1 MAEVSEDVISEELDG
16 LKEEVIAIRRVAK
29 VLKGGRR
36 FSFSAIVSVGDGN
49 GKVGIGFGKAREVPE
64 AIRKAINR
72 AKKRMFTVP
81 IVNGTIPHPIL
92 CKYKAGKVLLKPAA
106 PGTGLIASI
115 SIRPILSCV
124 GIKDILSKSLGS
136 NTPVTVVRTVEKAL
150 RSLMSEEDVKNS
162 KEGVE
167 E

>member
-1 MAEVSEDVISEELDG
+1 LAKVSREEQTEELDE

-72 AKKRMFTVP
+72 AKKNLFTVP

-115 SIRPILSCV
+115 SIRPILSCI
-124 GIKDILSKSLGS
+124 GITDILSKSLGS

-150 RSLMSEEDVKNS
+150 RSLVS
-162 KEGVE
+162 KEDIRRLKE
-167 E
+167 ESE